1 MKVVI
6 AIDSLKGSLSSLR
19 AGEAASEGV
28 RRVFPSAE
36 CRVFPV
42 ADGGEGTVEALA
54 CGLSGRFRTVAV
66 TGPLGR
72 PTEARYA
79 ILESGTAVME
89 MSAAAG
95 ITLLSPAERDPMKTT
110 TYGVGE
116 MIKDAIGQGCR
127 SFLIGIGGSATNDGG
142 SGMLQALG
150 FSILDRDGEPV
161 PFGAEGV
168 GAVAS
173 ISGEAVP
180 SVLRECTF
188 RIACDVTNPLCGAD
202 GCSAV
207 YGPQKGARPADIPR
221 MDAWLSAYGDKVRA
235 VYPHADK
242 NAPGA
247 GAAGGI
253 GFAFLA
259 CLGGELRSGIEL
271 ILAETRIE
279 AAIREAD
286 VVITGEGRLD
296 AQTVMGKAPHGV
308 ARLAKK
314 YGKPVLGLSGC
325 VTEDARAVNRGGID
339 AFFPIVKGACTLE
352 EAMDAENAYRNMADT
367 AEQVFRVIRTFSS
380 SKED

>member
-19 AGEAASEGV
+19 AGEATAEGI
-28 RRVFPSAE
+28 RRVFPQAE
-36 CRVFPV
+36 CRIFPV

-54 CGLSGRFRTVAV
+54 YGLGGRFRNVTV
-66 TGPLGR
+66 TGPLGN
-72 PTEARYA
+72 PVEAKYA
-79 ILESGTAVME
+79 ILENGTAVME

-95 ITLLSPAERDPMKTT
+95 ITLLPPEARDPMKTT

-116 MIKDAIGQGCR
+116 MILDAIGQGCR
-127 SFLIGIGGSATNDGG
+127 SFLMGIGGSATNDGG
-142 SGMLQALG
+142 IGMLQALG
-150 FSILDRDGEPV
+150 FDLTDADGAPV
-161 PFGAEGV
+161 PFGAQGV
-168 GAVAS
+168 RAVAA
-173 ISGEAVP
+173 ISDRRVAP
-180 SVLRECTF
+180 SVRECTF
-188 RIACDVTNPLCGAD
+188 RIACDVTNPLCGQR

-207 YGPQKGARPADIPR
+207 YGPQKGAKPEDVPV
-221 MDAWLSAYGDKVRA
+221 MDDWLSAYGDKIKA
-235 VYPHADK
+235 LYPAADK

-271 ILAETRIE
+271 VLAETGME

-286 VVITGEGRLD
+286 VVVTGEGRLD

-308 ARLAKK
+308 AKLAKA
-314 YGKPVLGLSGC
+314 YGKPVLGISGC
-325 VTEDARAVNRGGID
+325 VTDDARAINGGGID

-352 EAMDAENAYRNMADT
+352 EAMDVTNAHRNMADT
-367 AEQVFRVIRTFSS
+367 AEQMFRLIKTFAPF
-380 SKED
+380 D